1 MDLDLAAPAIATP
14 DSRPMHAAG
23 SPMVD
28 ALMAVDA
35 PITVRVPSR
44 APVPAPSVAL
54 VPAPVVASAATED
67 ASHHLDAD
75 APAPVVP
82 PARLPRVRVETP
94 LLDNQVYAAAQLI
107 GRGLAT
113 RVVLVNAAV
122 DSALPDEWEIL
133 GTPIRLSRLP
143 DGRAVVTAGRPRA

>member
-1 MDLDLAAPAIATP
+1 MDMDLDLAAPAIAAP
-14 DSRPMHAAG
+14 DSRQMHAAG

-28 ALMAVDA
+28 ALLAVYA
-35 PITVRVPSR
+35 PVTVRVPSR
-44 APVPAPSVAL
+44 APVPAPVLVA
-54 VPAPVVASAATED
+54 PAATVE
-67 ASHHLDAD
+67 ASRRLDAD
-75 APAPVVP
+75 VPASEVP

-122 DSALPDEWEIL
+122 DSALPEEWEIL
-133 GTPIRLSRLP
+133 GTPIRLSRLA
-143 DGRAVVTAGRPRA
+143 DGRAVVTAGGPRA